1 MNFDKLKPQETVE
14 QRPPE
19 APDSLRIDKLP
30 ESQLVDDNG
39 KKYRT
44 DDGRW
49 FPNDVFVID
58 GKSCKT
64 DDSGNVYQQ
73 DGKYFP
79 NDFFVVDG
87 ILYLTDENG
96 ELVFDDNPP
105 EPEKVGLEKS
115 EQGESDV
122 NTNEG
127 ESYPCE
133 RVIDGEKYYYDSNG
147 SLYRVGDQLLPNST
161 YELNG
166 YKYETDDQG
175 RIVSAEG
182 ILHLKDDRDR
192 LPIKDSMEAVGK
204 GDQKEGDDRG
214 HLIGDQFDGSNG
226 LENLVPQD
234 SNINRVAFKNFE
246 NELAQEVKAGN
257 DVYVKVEPIYDG
269 NSNRPA
275 CIVVTYSI
283 NGNESMRIFPN
294 D

>member
-1 MNFDKLKPQETVE
+1 MNFEKMKPQETPE
-14 QRPPE
+14 YMPPE
-19 APDSLRIDKLP
+19 SHDSVQMDKLP
-30 ESQLVDDNG
+30 ESQHVDDNG

-49 FPNDVFVID
+49 VTNNTFVLD
-58 GKSCKT
+58 GKTCKT
-64 DDSGNVYQQ
+64 DDSGYIYQQ
-73 DGKYFP
+73 DGNFFP

-96 ELVFDDNPP
+96 ELVFDDAPP
-105 EPEKVGLEKS
+105 EPEKVSLENAEQKS
-115 EQGESDV
+115 
-122 NTNEG
+122 

-147 SLYRVGDQLLPNST
+147 SLYRVDDQLLSNST

-182 ILHLKDDRDR
+182 KLHLKEDRDR
-192 LPIKDSMEAVGK
+192 LPIKDSIEAVGK
-204 GDQKEGDDRG
+204 GDQKGGDDRG

-234 SNINRVAFKNFE
+234 SNINRGDFKNFE
-246 NELAQEVKAGN
+246 NELAREVKAGN
-257 DVYVKVEPIYDG
+257 EVYVKVEPVYDG
-269 NSNRPA
+269 NSNRPS

-283 NGNESMRIFPN
+283 NGNENMRIFPN